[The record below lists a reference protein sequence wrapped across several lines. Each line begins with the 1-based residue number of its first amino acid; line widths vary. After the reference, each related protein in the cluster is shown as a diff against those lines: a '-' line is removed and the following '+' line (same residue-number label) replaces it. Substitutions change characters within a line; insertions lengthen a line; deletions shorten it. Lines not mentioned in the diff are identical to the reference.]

1 MNGKNTYMDALF
13 SGGLANFVSNYESI
27 KQIAE
32 YDNNLMA
39 DVKNTKAELESEK
52 SKVETAKK
60 DKETKNA
67 ELKKLKSEKETKV
80 NSLTDEQK
88 QIQAQMEEYDSQ
100 MKVLEQKEKAS
111 HDLTDKAASII

>member
-1 MNGKNTYMDALF
+1 MDALF

-52 SKVETAKK
+52 V
-60 DKETKNA
+60 
-67 ELKKLKSEKETKV
+67 KLKLPKR
-80 NSLTDEQK
+80 
-88 QIQAQMEEYDSQ
+88 
-100 MKVLEQKEKAS
+100 
-111 HDLTDKAASII
+111 